1 MKNLQGNEL
10 DLSSSEEEENVDPEV
25 RRSQMFEE
33 NLKKRIFYADRIE
46 KVEKALVQMNLI
58 SKDVFFCSDF
68 EFNRFKEVVS
78 RQDVLE
84 QISAIISAD
93 SEDVWF
99 DLYRSI
105 TTDKNAA
112 EE

>member
-1 MKNLQGNEL
+1 M
-10 DLSSSEEEENVDPEV
+10 
-25 RRSQMFEE
+25 RRNQLFEE

-46 KVEKALVQMNLI
+46 KVEKALIQMNLI

-68 EFNRFKEVVS
+68 EFNRFKEVVGKV
-78 RQDVLE
+78 DVLE

-105 TTDKNAA
+105 TTDKHAA